1 MLIAKYS
8 RTIPHFKE
16 VSPYLPKPKMLLLSM
31 DSKLLSSMHNAH
43 INTYVELAFTKSQ
56 SGEIF
61 TFYLQIRVFKSFFV
75 CLHLFY
81 RLTRE
86 NLILILSEY
95 QSPEKIFLKRTI
107 FWWYGIWHA

>member
-8 RTIPHFKE
+8 RKIPTSKK

-75 CLHLFY
+75 CLSPVLPTYKGKFDFNTF
-81 RLTRE
+81 RISVTRK
-86 NLILILSEY
+86 N
-95 QSPEKIFLKRTI
+95 IFKTHNFLVV
-107 FWWYGIWHA
+107 